1 MWHSN
6 RAYDVIV
13 ISASIKAPVTRVI
26 TPLCRSLLS
35 LGVTA
40 NLLSAIGGLGSSISA
55 IAFFS
60 HGNYFWGMIVTLF
73 FILFDLLDGTLARM
87 SDSGGSKWGALLD
100 STLDRISD
108 AAVLGSIIF
117 FLMKTHDRLVP
128 VLLVALVAGGLVSYI
143 KARAEGL
150 GIECNG
156 GLAERADR
164 LIIIF
169 LTLGL
174 AGIGVSYALAI
185 GVWVLAV
192 ASVYTV
198 CERLLIV
205 YRATMSS

>member
-1 MWHSN
+1 M
-6 RAYDVIV
+6 

-26 TPLCRSLLS
+26 TPLCRWLLS
-35 LGVTA
+35 IGVTA

-117 FLMKTHDRLVP
+117 FLMKSHDRLVP

-156 GLAERADR
+156 GLAERTDR

-169 LTLGL
+169 LALGL

>member
-1 MWHSN
+1 M
-6 RAYDVIV
+6 

-35 LGVTA
+35 IGVTA

-60 HGNYFWGMIVTLF
+60 RGNYFWGMVVTLF

-108 AAVLGSIIF
+108 AAVLGSLIF
-117 FLMKTHDRLVP
+117 FLMKSHDRLVP

-156 GLAERADR
+156 GLAERTDR

-169 LTLGL
+169 LALGL
-174 AGIGVSYALAI
+174 AGIGISYTLAI
-185 GVWVLAV
+185 GVWVLAL

-205 YRATMSS
+205 YRAMMSL

>member
-1 MWHSN
+1 M
-6 RAYDVIV
+6 
-13 ISASIKAPVTRVI
+13 TRVI

-128 VLLVALVAGGLVSYI
+128 ILLVALVAGGLVSYI

-156 GLAERADR
+156 GLAERTDR

-169 LTLGL
+169 LALGL

>member
-117 FLMKTHDRLVP
+117 FLMKSHDRLVP

-156 GLAERADR
+156 GLAERTDR

-169 LTLGL
+169 LALGL

>member
-26 TPLCRSLLS
+26 TPLCRWLLS
-35 LGVTA
+35 IGVTA

-156 GLAERADR
+156 GLAERTDR

-169 LTLGL
+169 LALGL

>member
-156 GLAERADR
+156 GLAERTDR

-169 LTLGL
+169 LALGL

>member
-1 MWHSN
+1 M
-6 RAYDVIV
+6 

-35 LGVTA
+35 IGVTA

-60 HGNYFWGMIVTLF
+60 RGNYFWGMIVTLF

-156 GLAERADR
+156 GLAERTDR

-169 LTLGL
+169 LALGL
-174 AGIGVSYALAI
+174 AGLGVSYTLAI
-185 GVWVLAV
+185 GVWVLAL
-192 ASVYTV
+192 ASVFTV

-205 YRATMSS
+205 YRATMSL